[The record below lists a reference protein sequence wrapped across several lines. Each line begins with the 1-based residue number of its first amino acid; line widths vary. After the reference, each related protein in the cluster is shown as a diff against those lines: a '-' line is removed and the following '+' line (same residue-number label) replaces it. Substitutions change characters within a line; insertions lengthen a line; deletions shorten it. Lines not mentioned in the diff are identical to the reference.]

1 MGERGATEVIDG
13 SGREGSDGG
22 YRRQWV
28 RGERRRLQT
37 AVGERGATEV
47 IDGSGREGSDG
58 GYRRQWVRG
67 ERRRL

>member
-47 IDGSGREGSDG
+47 IDGSG
-58 GYRRQWVRG
+58 
-67 ERRRL
+67 